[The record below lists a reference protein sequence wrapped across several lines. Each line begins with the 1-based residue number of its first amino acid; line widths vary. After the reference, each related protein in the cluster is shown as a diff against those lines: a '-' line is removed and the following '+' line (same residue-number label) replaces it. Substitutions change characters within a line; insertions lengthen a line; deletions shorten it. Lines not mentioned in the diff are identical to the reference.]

1 MTTGWELLAVLDG
14 VEFWAGVGGSQVYAR
29 RVSAW
34 NWIGPDGTP
43 NSLRWEGSREWFDR
57 WYGGRS

>member
-1 MTTGWELLAVLDG
+1 MLAVLDG

-43 NSLRWEGSREWFDR
+43 NALRWEGSREWFDR
-57 WYGGRS
+57 WYGGRL